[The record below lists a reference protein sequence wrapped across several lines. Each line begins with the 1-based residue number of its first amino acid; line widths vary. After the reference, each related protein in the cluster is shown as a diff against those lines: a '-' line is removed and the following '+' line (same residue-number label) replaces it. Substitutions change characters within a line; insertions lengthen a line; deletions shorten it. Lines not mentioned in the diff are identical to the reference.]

1 MNPLRTFIAVE
12 ISPEIRSSAL
22 RLIERLR
29 ASQAKVKWIEAENL
43 HFTLKFLGDVPA
55 EQINDVC
62 RAVEEA
68 ASPFTPFELVA
79 KGCGAFPSPARPRTV
94 WLGTEEGSEPM
105 ELLVQAIE
113 RLLEPLGFAR
123 EHRRF
128 TPHLTLGRVREGPA
142 AGLVQLAE
150 LIGKHGDF
158 DAGSMVVDE
167 VTVFSSTLGRGGPKY
182 EALARIDLRGE

>member
-12 ISPEIRSSAL
+12 ISPEVRLAAY

-29 ASQAKVKWIEAENL
+29 VSQAKVKWIETENL
-43 HFTLKFLGDVPA
+43 HFTLKFLGDVAA
-55 EQINDVC
+55 EEINNVC

-68 ASPFTPFELVA
+68 VKPFMPFELVTQ
-79 KGCGAFPSPARPRTV
+79 GCGAFPSTARPRTV
-94 WLGTEEGSEPM
+94 WLGVEEGGEPM

-113 RLLEPLGFAR
+113 RSLENLGFAR

-142 AGLVQLAE
+142 AGLKQLTDLLA
-150 LIGKHGDF
+150 KYHDF
-158 DAGSMVVDE
+158 DAGTMMVNSVA
-167 VTVFSSTLGRGGPKY
+167 VFSSTLGRGGAKY
-182 EALARIDLRGE
+182 EALARIDLQG

>member
-12 ISPEIRSSAL
+12 IAPTVRSAAV

-55 EQINDVC
+55 EEINNVC
-62 RAVEEA
+62 RAVDEA

-142 AGLVQLAE
+142 AALRQLAE
-150 LIGKHGDF
+150 LIEKHADF
-158 DAGSMVVDE
+158 DAGSMIVDE
-167 VTVFSSTLGRGGPKY
+167 VTVFSSTLGRGGSKY
-182 EALARIDLRGE
+182 EALSRIDLRGE